1 MKTIR
6 NSIFFLLACIFASA
20 CKDDIDLYG
29 PVPDGV
35 SELSMRV
42 DFKGFTPALDSRGA
56 AGDAIKSIESLW
68 VVIYDATDGSLAEAR
83 KITDFTVKDVRPTD
97 RPDDIA
103 PAEETTGH
111 AEFKIRVKNGNYR
124 IYAVA
129 NCNLEG
135 IDLSKESD
143 LKNIEL
149 TWQTG
154 DVKQNAQMFGHFSQ
168 EVKEPGAATRFP

>member
-68 VVIYDATDGSLAEAR
+68 VVIYDATDGSLAGAR
-83 KITDFTVKDVRPTD
+83 P
-97 RPDDIA
+97 
-103 PAEETTGH
+103 
-111 AEFKIRVKNGNYR
+111 
-124 IYAVA
+124 
-129 NCNLEG
+129 
-135 IDLSKESD
+135 
-143 LKNIEL
+143 
-149 TWQTG
+149 
-154 DVKQNAQMFGHFSQ
+154 
-168 EVKEPGAATRFP
+168 